1 MIVLLRRK
9 MLVIGATAQELV
21 NDLFGAE
28 LILRGADW
36 NRYPYAKEGILEAF
50 RGRGSLGWIV
60 LKHV

>member
-1 MIVLLRRK
+1 
-9 MLVIGATAQELV
+9 MLVIGVAAQELV

-28 LILRGADW
+28 LVLRCADW

-50 RGRGSLGWIV
+50 RGCGSLGWVI

>member
-1 MIVLLRRK
+1 MIILLRRK
-9 MLVIGATAQELV
+9 MLVIGVAAQELV

-28 LILRGADW
+28 LVLRCADW

-50 RGRGSLGWIV
+50 GGRGSLGRVV